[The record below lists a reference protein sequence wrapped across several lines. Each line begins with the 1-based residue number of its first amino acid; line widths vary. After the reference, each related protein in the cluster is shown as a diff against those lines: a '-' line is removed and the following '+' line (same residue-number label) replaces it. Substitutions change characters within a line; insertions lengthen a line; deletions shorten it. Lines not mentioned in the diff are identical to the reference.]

1 VRYAFI
7 EAEKAKYPVR
17 VLCGCLQVSA
27 SGYYGWQAS
36 EPSARS
42 REDARLSVSVAAEF
56 RRLRGRYGSP
66 RIHGELRGRGERV
79 SRKRVARLMRER
91 DLRARLG
98 RPRVP
103 RTTDA
108 RHGLPVAENVLAR
121 RFTTTAPNVAW
132 VGDVTY
138 LPTAEG
144 WRYLAVLLDL
154 YSRRVVGFALSASN
168 DTALALA
175 ALRQALVLRAPAA
188 GLIHHTDRGSPYAS
202 AAYQAVLTQ
211 HGIVPSMSR
220 SGNCYD
226 NAVAESFFSTLEH
239 ELGAEIEDKPAA
251 EVEALVRSYIE
262 DFYNAERRHSTL
274 GGVSPVAFEQA
285 FRAQRGNRGPG
296 GFAPG
301 PPKSTSSSKR
311 NQERPGKAA

>member
-1 VRYAFI
+1 VRYTFI

-17 VLCGCLQVSA
+17 VLCRCLQVSA
-27 SGYYGWQAS
+27 SGYYGWRG
-36 EPSARS
+36 EVPSARS
-42 REDARLSVSVAAEF
+42 REDARLSISVAAEF

-91 DLRARLG
+91 DLRARSG
-98 RPRVP
+98 RRRVP

-108 RHGLPVAENVLAR
+108 RHGLPVAANVLAR
-121 RFTTTAPNVAW
+121 RFTTTAPNIAW

-144 WRYLAVLLDL
+144 QRYLAVLLDL

-239 ELGAEIEDKPAA
+239 ELGDEIDGKPAA
-251 EVEALVRSYIE
+251 AVEALVRGYIE

-285 FRAQRGNRGPG
+285 FRAKRGNRGPG

-301 PPKSTSSSKR
+301 TPRSSVSKR
-311 NQERPGKAA
+311 NQESPEKAA

>member
-1 VRYAFI
+1 VRYTFI

-17 VLCGCLQVSA
+17 VLCRCLQVSA
-27 SGYYGWQAS
+27 SGYYGWRG
-36 EPSARS
+36 EVPSARS
-42 REDARLSVSVAAEF
+42 REDARLSISVAAEF

-91 DLRARLG
+91 DLRARSG
-98 RPRVP
+98 RRRVP

-108 RHGLPVAENVLAR
+108 RHGLPVAANVLAR
-121 RFTTTAPNVAW
+121 RFTTTAPNIAW

-144 WRYLAVLLDL
+144 QRYLAVLLDL
-154 YSRRVVGFALSASN
+154 YSRRVVGFALSAS
-168 DTALALA
+168 
-175 ALRQALVLRAPAA
+175 AA

-239 ELGAEIEDKPAA
+239 ELGDEIDGKPAA
-251 EVEALVRSYIE
+251 AVEALVRGYIE

-285 FRAQRGNRGPG
+285 FRAKRGNRGPG

-301 PPKSTSSSKR
+301 TPRSSVSKR
-311 NQERPGKAA
+311 NQESPEKAA

>member
-17 VLCGCLQVSA
+17 VLCRCLQVSP
-27 SGYYGWQAS
+27 SGYYGSRAS
-36 EPSARS
+36 ETSARS
-42 REDARLSVSVAAEF
+42 REDARLSVSITAEF

-66 RIHGELRGRGERV
+66 RLHGELRDQGERV

-91 DLRARLG
+91 DLRARSG
-98 RPRVP
+98 RRRAP
-103 RTTDA
+103 RTTDS

-138 LPTAEG
+138 LRTAEG

-154 YSRRVVGFALSASN
+154 YSRRVVGFALSACN

-175 ALRQALVLRAPAA
+175 ALRQALVLRAPTR

-202 AAYQAVLTQ
+202 AAYQAALTQ

-239 ELGAEIEDKPAA
+239 ELGAEIEAQPAA
-251 EVEALVRSYIE
+251 HVEQEVARYID

-274 GGVSPVAFEQA
+274 GGISPVAFEQA
-285 FRAQRGNRGPG
+285 FRAKRGNRGPG

-301 PPKSTSSSKR
+301 PPRSNV
-311 NQERPGKAA
+311 NQERPEKAA

>member
-1 VRYAFI
+1 MRYAFI

-17 VLCGCLQVSA
+17 VLCRCLAVSP
-27 SGYYGWQAS
+27 SGYYGFRAS

-42 REDARLSVSVAAEF
+42 REDERLSVSIAAAF
-56 RRLRGRYGSP
+56 REKRGRYGSP
-66 RIHGELRGRGERV
+66 RIQRDLRAAGERV
-79 SRKRVARLMRER
+79 SRKRVARLMAER
-91 DLRARLG
+91 DLRARSG
-98 RPRVP
+98 RQRAP

-108 RHGLPVAENVLAR
+108 RHGLPVAKNVLAR
-121 RFTTTAPNVAW
+121 RFATTAPNVAW

-138 LPTAEG
+138 LRTAEG

-154 YSRRVVGFALSASN
+154 FSRRVVGHALSACN
-168 DTALALA
+168 DSALALA
-175 ALRQALVLRAPAA
+175 ALRRALVLRAPAR

-202 AAYQAVLTQ
+202 AAYQALLAE
-211 HGIVPSMSR
+211 HGLVASMSR

-239 ELGAEIEDKPAA
+239 ELGAEIEGQPAGQVEQ
-251 EVEALVRSYIE
+251 EVRRYID

-285 FRAQRGNRGPG
+285 FRAQRGNR
-296 GFAPG
+296 
-301 PPKSTSSSKR
+301 SESVV
-311 NQERPGKAA
+311 

>member
-17 VLCGCLQVSA
+17 VLCRCLQVSRSGFYGSRGAEA
-27 SGYYGWQAS
+27 SG
-36 EPSARS
+36 RS
-42 REDARLSVSVAAEF
+42 REDARLSVSVTAVF
-56 RRLRGRYGSP
+56 RRKRGRYGSP
-66 RIHGELRGRGERV
+66 RILRELVDQGERV

-91 DLRARLG
+91 DLWARSG
-98 RPRVP
+98 RRRGP

-121 RFTTTAPNVAW
+121 RFATTAPNVAW

-138 LPTAEG
+138 LRTAEG

-154 YSRRVVGFALSASN
+154 FSRRVIGWAFSDCNDAALALSA
-168 DTALALA
+168 
-175 ALRQALVLRAPAA
+175 LRRALVLRTPAP

-202 AAYQAVLTQ
+202 AAYQAVLTE
-211 HGIVPSMSR
+211 HGLVASMSR

-239 ELGAEIEDKPAA
+239 ELGGEIEGQPAA
-251 EVEALVRSYIE
+251 QVEAEVGRYID

-274 GGVSPVAFEQA
+274 GSISPVAFERA
-285 FRAQRGNRGPG
+285 FRAERGDRGPG

-301 PPKSTSSSKR
+301 TPRSSSRKR
-311 NQERPGKAA
+311 NQESPERAA